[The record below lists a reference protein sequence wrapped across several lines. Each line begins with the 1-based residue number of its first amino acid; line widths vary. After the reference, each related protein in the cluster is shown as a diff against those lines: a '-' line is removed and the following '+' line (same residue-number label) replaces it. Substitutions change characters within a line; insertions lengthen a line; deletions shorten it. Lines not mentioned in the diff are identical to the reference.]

1 MNTAENRYTALS
13 QKRSAFLRR
22 AWRCSALSIPSLIP
36 EQADS
41 QDLETPYQSL
51 AARGV
56 NNLASKLMLALLPPN
71 APFFKLAVDSS
82 KLSEEERKDG
92 EMKTEIEKGLAKIE
106 RAVIEEIASTSD
118 RVTLFEALKHLL
130 VGGNALLY
138 LNPEGGMRCYHLD
151 SFVVKRDG
159 HGKPKKIIVK
169 EKTDTQNLPQET
181 QAEIAK
187 QKDAD
192 ENSDAVNF
200 LYTHIIR
207 EAKKWRIY
215 QEIKGVKIKGTDGT
229 YPLDASPWIPMRLLA
244 ISGEDYGR
252 SYVEEYYGDISSL
265 DGLSQ
270 AIIEGTAA
278 AAKVVFM
285 IAPNSTTR
293 ETDLAEASNCG
304 FVIGNRNDVSTLQVD
319 KFADFR
325 VARETAVGIE
335 QRLEHAFILN
345 SAIQRN
351 GEGVTAEEIRKM
363 VEDLETA
370 LGGVYSLL
378 AVEFQLPYVACRL
391 KQLSKKGRI
400 PELPKGVVKP
410 LIVTGVEALG
420 RGNDKDKLMTF
431 IGQLTQTLGADAIK
445 YINVTALITRLCTA
459 MGIDTDGL
467 ITDPKQLEQQ
477 QQEMQSQQTL
487 EMLAPEAGKMAT
499 EYMKQDPQAIQ
510 QMLAM
515 AGQNLEGMEI

>member
-1 MNTAENRYTALS
+1 
-13 QKRSAFLRR
+13 
-22 AWRCSALSIPSLIP
+22 
-36 EQADS
+36 
-41 QDLETPYQSL
+41 
-51 AARGV
+51 
-56 NNLASKLMLALLPPN
+56 
-71 APFFKLAVDSS
+71 
-82 KLSEEERKDG
+82 
-92 EMKTEIEKGLAKIE
+92 
-106 RAVIEEIASTSD
+106 
-118 RVTLFEALKHLL
+118 
-130 VGGNALLY
+130 
-138 LNPEGGMRCYHLD
+138 
-151 SFVVKRDG
+151 
-159 HGKPKKIIVK
+159 
-169 EKTDTQNLPQET
+169 
-181 QAEIAK
+181 
-187 QKDAD
+187 
-192 ENSDAVNF
+192 
-200 LYTHIIR
+200 
-207 EAKKWRIY
+207 
-215 QEIKGVKIKGTDGT
+215 
-229 YPLDASPWIPMRLLA
+229 
-244 ISGEDYGR
+244 
-252 SYVEEYYGDISSL
+252 
-265 DGLSQ
+265 
-270 AIIEGTAA
+270 
-278 AAKVVFM
+278 M

-351 GEGVTAEEIRKM
+351 GERVTAEEIRKM
-363 VEDLETA
+363 IEDLETA

-459 MGIDTDGL
+459 MGIDTEGL
-467 ITDPKQLEQQ
+467 ITTPEELQQQ
-477 QQEMQSQQTL
+477 QQEMQSQQT
-487 EMLAPEAGKMAT
+487 MTALAPEAGKMAT

-515 AGQNLEGMEI
+515 AGQNPEGMER